1 MLTNQKNI
9 IKNSIINIKEINS
22 SNFFSIGSIIS
33 GNLLNFSY
41 NNLRK
46 RLFILFFMIFAFGN
60 LNILQSQI
68 FQSNPSNWIFPEGN
82 STATKYNPFKSNL
95 QVIDSFAVKWETKA
109 ISGDVQPLIG
119 NIINNERLNNNFV
132 FAPNEMIVVSGNE
145 VKVVDARGRVYNQ
158 KSPNEFQFIKNISVL
173 LDTLQTGL
181 NNDIRNP
188 LVIGLETVEHKRE
201 DSLAITYML
210 GFDDK
215 LQSTK
220 ILKRFSINMREY
232 PDNVFASIKPIF
244 GKLNGSKYLMYATL
258 NISNPKST
266 SQTPI
271 IAPFMRGITQFESET
286 TLLPYP
292 LADVPDTFDNRITL
306 GPEVNLTQPS
316 ISNMIDNNLGVLLP
330 SYPTISLNN
339 VTIPNPK
346 VFSTITSKPYLFGF
360 NINGNIIDEQLAP
373 RDMTDFVSGTRPQIR
388 SYHIDLQNSNL
399 PVEPYILV
407 TEEYKGIEGSVGR
420 SRIHLFDKDG
430 IPLTF
435 PNDPLNAPINGSQNH
450 FWSVAVGNVDGN
462 VSNELLPFYPNNS
475 GKEIVVTQTSKDFV
489 FPSSK
494 IMILRYNSDD
504 IPKPPPFDNLF
515 AFDTL
520 VTQRINGWV
529 AAVNDLDGGIDNK
542 DEIIL
547 VDGSKLMIIRLR
559 DYQNVEFRLGRR
571 FDTVYV
577 KDFGTETITSV
588 SVADIE
594 GDSKNDI
601 IVTTFSST
609 YIIGIP
615 LDNLIQIQ
623 SPIGTESPDNY
634 CIGDTLK
641 INWNNLLIAIGDVN
655 VKFQSLRDSSFVDI
669 NNVIIDTLI
678 IDSLYTIQ
686 NNVINDKDNVTY
698 NLYLDTTLMGKKGYI
713 IIESKN
719 SPNTIFDTTKVIR
732 FNDLEVQKIPFTNS
746 SYKVGDEI
754 NFSGV
759 LECADSIRIEYMNNV
774 KMWDT
779 LIIENVKPTLPDY
792 SITTKIP
799 CLNIFSCSSLDQD
812 SVILFRLISKVG
824 GIEFVNSI
832 DTVRLLPSNFPIVL
846 DTNTTADPSVKI
858 SWEVNKIEYL
868 CDTITISYSIDN
880 GQTFNFIDDVA
891 ANLESFRWNVPINI
905 QDSILIRLCCN
916 NSCVRTD
923 TLISGLKVNYL
934 NIVAPNPF
942 NPYTSELEIVYKVPQ
957 DDLVTVKIY
966 DSNNRLVKEIINS
979 QRRLKGIAYT
989 ELWNGYNEDNIMA
1002 NVGTYYIV
1010 LEFSNNYREIYPVF
1024 LRK

>member
-9 IKNSIINIKEINS
+9 IKNGIITIVKRNLNCFTSLRNKG
-22 SNFFSIGSIIS
+22 FD
-33 GNLLNFSY
+33 NLLNSY
-41 NNLRK
+41 YNRFRTKFLV
-46 RLFILFFMIFAFGN
+46 LVLMVFVIGN
-60 LNILQSQI
+60 YNIVHSQI
-68 FQSNPSNWIFPEGN
+68 FQSNPSNWIFPDGN

-95 QVIDSFAVKWETKA
+95 QVIDSFAMKWETKA

-119 NIINNERLNNNFV
+119 NIINNPRLNNNFV

-145 VKVVDARGRVYNQ
+145 VKVVDARGGVYIQ
-158 KSPNEFQFIKNISVL
+158 KSPNEFQFIKNVSVL

-188 LVIGLETVEHKRE
+188 LVIGLETVEHKRD

-210 GFDDK
+210 GFDNVLK
-215 LQSTK
+215 TTK

-232 PDNVFASIKPIF
+232 PENVYASIKPIF
-244 GKLNGSKYLMYATL
+244 GKLSGSKYLMYSTL
-258 NISNPKST
+258 NIANPKST
-266 SQTPI
+266 SQNPI
-271 IAPFMRGITQFESET
+271 VAPFMRGITQFDSENS
-286 TLLPYP
+286 LLAYP
-292 LADVPDTFDNRITL
+292 LVDVPDSFDNRITL
-306 GPEVNLTQPS
+306 GPEVNLSQPS
-316 ISNMIDNNLGVLLP
+316 ISNMINNSLGVLLP
-330 SYPTISLNN
+330 SYPTTSLSN

-346 VFSTITSKPYLFGF
+346 VFSTITSKPYMFGF
-360 NINGNIIDEQLAP
+360 NINGNIIDEQLSP
-373 RDMTDFVSGTRPQIR
+373 RDMTDFVNGTRPQIR
-388 SYHIDLQNSNL
+388 SYYIDLQNSDL

-407 TEEYKGIEGSVGR
+407 AEEYKGIEGSVGR
-420 SRIHLFDKDG
+420 SRLHLFDKDG

-435 PNDPLNAPINGSQNH
+435 PNDILNSPIIGSQNH

-462 VSNELLPFYPNNS
+462 VSNELLPFYPNNR
-475 GKEIVVTQTSKDFV
+475 GKEIIVTQTSKDFV

-494 IMILRYNSDD
+494 IMVLRYNSDD
-504 IPKPPPFDNLF
+504 VPKPPPFDNLY

-529 AAVNDLDGGIDNK
+529 AAVNDLDGAPDNK

-547 VDGSKLMIIRLR
+547 VDGSKLMIIRMR

-623 SPIGTESPDNY
+623 SPVAAESPDNY

-641 INWNNLLIAIGDVN
+641 VNWNNLLLAIGDVN
-655 VKFQSLRDSSFVDI
+655 VKFQTLRDSSYLDV
-669 NNVIIDTLI
+669 NSVKIDTLL
-678 IDSLYTIQ
+678 IDSLYTIE
-686 NNVINDKDNVTY
+686 NNVANDKDNVTY
-698 NLYLDTTLMGKKGYI
+698 NLFVDTLLMGKKGYI

-719 SPNTIFDTTKVIR
+719 SPQTIFDTTKVIK
-732 FNDLEVQKIPFTNS
+732 FNDLAVQKTPFTNIA
-746 SYKVGDEI
+746 YKVGEEI
-754 NFSGV
+754 TFAGY
-759 LECADSIRIEYMNNV
+759 LECADSIRIEYMNEG
-774 KMWDT
+774 KMWDS
-779 LIIENVKPTLPDY
+779 LITENIRPSLPNY
-792 SITTKIP
+792 SITTQLP
-799 CLNIFSCSSLDQD
+799 CLKIFSCSSKDID
-812 SVILFRLISKVG
+812 SVILVRLISKVG
-824 GIEFVNSI
+824 GIEYVNSI
-832 DTVRLLPSNFPIVL
+832 DTLRLLPSDFPIVL

-858 SWEVNKIEYL
+858 SWDINKIEYL
-868 CDTITISYSIDN
+868 CDTITISYSIDM
-880 GQTFNFIDDVA
+880 GQTFNFIDEVESK
-891 ANLESFRWNVPINI
+891 LESYKWNVPISI
-905 QDSILIRLCCN
+905 QDSIIIRLCCN

-923 TLISGLKVNYL
+923 TLIAGLKVNYL
-934 NIVAPNPF
+934 DIVAPNPF
-942 NPYTSELEIVYKVPQ
+942 NPYTSELEIVYKVPK
-957 DDLVTVKIY
+957 DDLVTIKIY
-966 DSNNRLVKEIINS
+966 DSNNRLVKQVINS
-979 QRRLKGIAYT
+979 QSRLKGIAYT